1 MTDKH
6 FIDANSQQQD
16 AFELAARVMQS
27 GFQPTFIVAIWRGG
41 AAIGATV
48 QEFLA
53 CCGCKT
59 DHIAIRT
66 SSYLG
71 IDKRSADIR
80 VHGLHYLTKRLTSED
95 RVLLVDDV
103 HDTGLS
109 LAEVIKQI
117 HQQSEHQPQEIR
129 SATLYYK
136 PTNSQVSFKPDYY
149 LHETD
154 KWLVFPHELAGLTP
168 QELIEHKPGIAS
180 VKDWLLS
187 HHQDMDY
194 KNTHQ
199 E

>member
-1 MTDKH
+1 MTEKH
-6 FIDANSQQQD
+6 FIDANSLQQD
-16 AFELAARVMQS
+16 AFKLAAQVMQS

-41 AAIGATV
+41 AAVGATV

-66 SSYLG
+66 SSYHD
-71 IDKRSADIR
+71 IEQRSAEIR

-109 LAEVIKQI
+109 LAEVIRQI
-117 HQQSEHQPQEIR
+117 RQQSAQQPQDIR
-129 SATLYYK
+129 CATLYYK
-136 PTNSQVSFKPDYY
+136 PRHSRVDFKPDYY
-149 LHETD
+149 LHETGQ
-154 KWLVFPHELAGLTP
+154 WLVFPHELAGLSQ
-168 QELIEHKPGIAS
+168 QELIEQKPGIAS
-180 VKDWLLS
+180 VRDWLLS
-187 HHQDMDY
+187 HHQKAPY